1 MRSHPTLQIVLLMS
15 GSVSLA
21 GLVGLGG
28 TGCAPE
34 PSTSGMSD
42 SGEILATEEVAGPID
57 AELSTEADPR
67 GRRGVES
74 GRVLPPGFPAELP
87 IPAGASV
94 VEQGRSKDGKRFVV
108 LGTSASA
115 VGLPASW
122 ASLLEV
128 EGWSVHRSGD
138 STLRAAK
145 RALAITATVT
155 PAGAGSRLRI
165 VY

>member
-1 MRSHPTLQIVLLMS
+1 MRSHPPLQIVLLML

-34 PSTSGMSD
+34 PSSSGMSD
-42 SGEILATEEVAGPID
+42 SGEILTTEDVAGPID

-94 VEQGRSKDGKRFVV
+94 VEQGRSEEGKSFVV
-108 LGTSASA
+108 LRTSASA
-115 VGLPASW
+115 VGLAASW

-128 EGWSVHRSGD
+128 EGWSIHRSGD
-138 STLRAAK
+138 LTLRAAK
-145 RALAITATVT
+145 GALAITATVT
-155 PAGAGSRLRI
+155 SAETDSLLRI